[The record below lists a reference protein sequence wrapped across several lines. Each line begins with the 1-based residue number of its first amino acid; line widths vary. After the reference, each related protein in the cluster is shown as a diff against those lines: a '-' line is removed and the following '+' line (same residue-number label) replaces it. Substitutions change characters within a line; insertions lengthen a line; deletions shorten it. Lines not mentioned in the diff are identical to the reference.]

1 MCAKLTSPETDKETS
16 DALCQGFATLQQAT
30 IKWHA
35 RAQRSREDTGDSK
48 TPEYGPDT
56 RLLTTWFP
64 DSVCMYVYR
73 RQWVCD
79 NTLSAQAKVFCKHY
93 YNMPNLTGYVHRP
106 TMIVVWARTYMR
118 LRK

>member
-1 MCAKLTSPETDKETS
+1 MCASLTSPETDKETS

-56 RLLTTWFP
+56 H
-64 DSVCMYVYR
+64 VC
-73 RQWVCD
+73 
-79 NTLSAQAKVFCKHY
+79 
-93 YNMPNLTGYVHRP
+93 
-106 TMIVVWARTYMR
+106 
-118 LRK
+118 